1 MKNVAANMKAHLKE
15 EVTTLALCVIIR
27 RRDGVTYR
35 LTTFDEPLT
44 YDEKL
49 YTPYYSM
56 TWTSIQTTLELD
68 VDSSEFQAIMN
79 SAAVNREDISA
90 GLFDYAEVEMFLIN
104 YEHPEYGPVRLRK
117 GWAGEV
123 VSRED
128 GTYQAE
134 VRGLTQVLATRLGAA
149 YTPECRA
156 DLGDRRCKVP
166 LAPPEWQPRTVYQA
180 GDIVLGHVQV
190 TGGYITVLEDSFEDN
205 SDDGQTAG
213 IAGPVAHNWTGYGH
227 AATTF
232 PTSVSFGGM
241 SGSKIKKGTRFCR
254 IGGQPSNGGGIYRI
268 VDLIGAGADETEIDQ
283 GLCRVNLEI
292 WWGRVQQGQVNLRAD
307 IMALDASY
315 AEAGTFWSSG
325 WQQPGEDIMTQ
336 VLVKDILVPAGTRW
350 LRFDLVSTKK
360 VGDEGGG
367 VFDYIKADFLDPTST
382 YGGQEEYGGVAFIAK
397 NSGTSGD
404 DEPPFNSTLGAET
417 EDNDIV
423 WETTTAPLGD
433 VITIDGVID
442 QKGKELE
449 VPYLAL
455 EKEGGYYDQGLIRFE
470 TGRNAGKAFEIKTYR
485 EDKLTL
491 YLSPPYPPAEGD
503 RAVVYPGCDKRVQTC
518 LEKFDNVINFRGE
531 PHVPGQDE
539 YYKTPDANVEG

>member
-1 MKNVAANMKAHLKE
+1 MKNVAANMKTHLRE

-35 LTTFDEPLT
+35 LTTFDEPLI
-44 YDEKL
+44 YDEKT
-49 YTPYYSM
+49 YTPYHSM

-90 GLFDYAEVEMFLIN
+90 GLFDYAEVEMFLVN

-149 YTPECRA
+149 YAPECRA

-166 LAPPEWQPRTVYQA
+166 LAPPEWQPRTIYQG

-190 TGGYITVLEDSFEDN
+190 TGGFTELMVDSFE
-205 SDDGQTAG
+205 SGLGGSVAG
-213 IAGPVAHNWTGYGH
+213 IAGPVPAGWTGYGH
-227 AATTF
+227 AATAWGTA
-232 PTSVSFGGM
+232 SSFGGM
-241 SGSKIKKGTRFCR
+241 PSSQVKKGSSFAYIT
-254 IGGQPSNGGGIYRI
+254 GQASNGGGIYKI
-268 VDLIGAGADETEIDQ
+268 VDLIAAGADAGEIDQ
-283 GLCRVNLEI
+283 GLCRLNLEI

-307 IMALDASY
+307 VMALDANY

-336 VLVKDILVPAGTRW
+336 VLQKDILIPAGTRW

-367 VFDYIKADFLDPTST
+367 VFDYIKAEFLDPTST
-382 YGGQEEYGGVAFIAK
+382 YGGQEEYGGVAFQAA
-397 NSGTSGD
+397 NAGTSGD

-423 WETTTAPLGD
+423 WVTIEAPLGE
-433 VITIDGVID
+433 VITIDGVAD
-442 QKGKELE
+442 DKGKVLE
-449 VPYLAL
+449 VVYI
-455 EKEGGYYDQGLIRFE
+455 GQDDGYYDQGLIRFE
-470 TGRNAGKAFEIKTYR
+470 TGKNAGKSFEIKTYR
-485 EDKLTL
+485 EDKITL
-491 YLSPPYPPAEGD
+491 YLSPPYKPEEGD
-503 RAVVYPGCDKRVQTC
+503 RAVIYPGCDKRVQTC
-518 LEKFDNVINFRGE
+518 LDKFDNVVNFRGE